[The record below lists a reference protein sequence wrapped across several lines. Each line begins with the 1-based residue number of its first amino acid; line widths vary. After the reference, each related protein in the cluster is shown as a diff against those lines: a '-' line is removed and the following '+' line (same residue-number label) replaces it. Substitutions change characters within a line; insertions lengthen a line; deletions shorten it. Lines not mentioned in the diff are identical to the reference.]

1 MELADRFP
9 VSIVGSIPS
18 RMWLALAT
26 SQGWINP
33 SLANSITNFA
43 NDFRYWVIILLLPWL
58 YFAWS
63 GALKEIRL
71 NNQIVSLRN
80 DEHSITQVLDRFVLP
95 RQLSKGQIESIGS
108 FLQNF
113 QPQEVSFE
121 LVNGDQEADTYQ
133 NDLQRALEKAGW
145 HIKEVKSV
153 PETSQSLSI
162 DFRQTPEHSQ
172 VQSDFKHPKADLLL
186 QEAFGLAGVR
196 LDGVSSGSSPKSTED
211 VMTIIVGHRRRDSY
225 VQPCEAQ

>member
-1 MELADRFP
+1 M
-9 VSIVGSIPS
+9 
-18 RMWLALAT
+18 
-26 SQGWINP
+26 
-33 SLANSITNFA
+33 
-43 NDFRYWVIILLLPWL
+43 ILLVWL
-58 YFAWS
+58 YMVVTNI
-63 GALKEIRL
+63 LHDVQR
-71 NNQIVSLRN
+71 NNQLVSLRN

-95 RQLSKGQIESIGS
+95 RQLSEGQIKSIGS

-121 LVNGDQEADTYQ
+121 LVQGDQEANVYQ
-133 NDLQRALEKAGW
+133 NDLQHALEKAGW

-172 VQSDFKHPKADLLL
+172 VQSDFKHPKGDLLL

-196 LDGVSSGSSPKSTED
+196 LDGVSSGSDLPPFFAHGIIRHSPTPGLPPSSLQQSPAASDIPNCCAGALRCTPSA
-211 VMTIIVGHRRRDSY
+211 T
-225 VQPCEAQ
+225 P

>member
-95 RQLSKGQIESIGS
+95 RQWSKGQIESMGS

-113 QPQEVSFE
+113 
-121 LVNGDQEADTYQ
+121 
-133 NDLQRALEKAGW
+133 
-145 HIKEVKSV
+145 
-153 PETSQSLSI
+153 
-162 DFRQTPEHSQ
+162 
-172 VQSDFKHPKADLLL
+172 
-186 QEAFGLAGVR
+186 
-196 LDGVSSGSSPKSTED
+196 
-211 VMTIIVGHRRRDSY
+211 
-225 VQPCEAQ
+225 